1 MSVLSSHFHS
11 IAETVSFFESKIAAL
26 DGEIAVLKITDHN
39 ARHLSFL
46 VRLRREYSEIVTRCQ
61 GLAEACS
68 VLSQSISD
76 HS

>member
-1 MSVLSSHFHS
+1 VSAFSNHFHS
-11 IAETVSFFESKIAAL
+11 IAETVSFFESRIAAL
-26 DGEIAVLKITDHN
+26 DGEIAVMKITDHN

-46 VRLRREYSEIVTRCQ
+46 LRLRREYGEILKRCE

-68 VLSQSISD
+68 ALSENISG